1 MEKVA
6 AVANPRQRSSSLT
19 NQNGKTPQYEVN
31 EEEEYSDSEEEK
43 EDGDEKDKTTKD
55 GVKEKEKTTKEKEI
69 QEKQEIK
76 EKEKKDKIPKEN
88 VSEYSDEDDSSD
100 GVTEVVGDLEDCEK
114 SVNPIL
120 NNVSNLSSRQR
131 SASVSPHAA
140 RPVLDFDDVVSGK
153 ISPHHTKSASQKK
166 RSQTPQKTKRPTVLS
181 EELFKPPPEHFKEEP
196 KLNNLSEVQGSMN
209 LIPENI
215 SAKPLEQIVDEVVRV
230 LSKEDIKYRK
240 RKNKYIWKCT
250 GDIGRETVQLELE
263 IMNVKNSM
271 CGIMVRRIQ
280 GSFPCYQE
288 LYQRI
293 KKELKI

>member
-1 MEKVA
+1 M
-6 AVANPRQRSSSLT
+6 
-19 NQNGKTPQYEVN
+19 
-31 EEEEYSDSEEEK
+31 
-43 EDGDEKDKTTKD
+43 
-55 GVKEKEKTTKEKEI
+55 
-69 QEKQEIK
+69 
-76 EKEKKDKIPKEN
+76 EKEKKVKIPKEN
-88 VSEYSDEDDSSD
+88 ESEDSGEDDSSEEEVEGGMED
-100 GVTEVVGDLEDCEK
+100 GDNSSM
-114 SVNPIL
+114 SVNPTI

-131 SASVSPHAA
+131 SASVSPHIA
-140 RPVLDFDDVVSGK
+140 RPVLDFDDVISGK
-153 ISPHHTKSASQKK
+153 ICPTAKSASQKK

-181 EELFKPPPEHFKEEP
+181 EELFKPPEHIKEES

-215 SAKPLEQIVDEVVRV
+215 SSKPLEQIVEEVVRV